1 MYVRDIL
8 KNKGSDIISVNAS
21 DPISKVLSLMA
32 DNQIGAVLVTGEGG
46 KIAGIISER
55 DIVKAMKGHGETIFK
70 KSVGDLM
77 TTDVVTCSS
86 KDSIAAIMG
95 MMTSQ
100 RFRHVPVVD
109 DGKLVGLISI
119 GDVVKSRIEEA
130 EAEAEA
136 LRQYIAL

>member
-8 KNKGSDIISVNAS
+8 KTKGNDIIAVSAS
-21 DPISKVLSLMA
+21 DPISAVLSLMA
-32 DNQIGAVLVTGEGG
+32 DKQIGAVLVKSDGG
-46 KIAGIISER
+46 AIAGIISER
-55 DIVKAMKGHGETIFK
+55 DIVRAMKSHGESIFS

-77 TTDVVTCSS
+77 TTEVVTCSS
-86 KDSIAAIMG
+86 MDSIAAIMG
-95 MMTSQ
+95 MMTSK

-109 DGKLVGLISI
+109 DGELVGVISI

-136 LRQYIAL
+136 LRKYIAL

>member
-8 KNKGSDIISVNAS
+8 KTKGSDVISVTAN
-21 DPISKVLSLMA
+21 DPISTVLSLMSEKKV
-32 DNQIGAVLVTGEGG
+32 GAVLVTAEGG
-46 KIAGIISER
+46 AIAGIISER
-55 DIVKAMKGHGETIFK
+55 DIVRAMNGHGDTIFR

-77 TTDVVTCSS
+77 TTEVVTCSS
-86 KDSIAAIMG
+86 SDSMAAIMG

-109 DGKLVGLISI
+109 DGKVVGVISI

-136 LRQYIAL
+136 LRKYIAL

>member
-8 KNKGSDIISVNAS
+8 KTKGGDVISVSAS
-21 DPISKVLSLMA
+21 DPITVVLSLMA
-32 DNQIGAVLVTGEGG
+32 DKKIGAVLARAENGA
-46 KIAGIISER
+46 IAGIISER
-55 DIVKAMKGHGETIFK
+55 DIVRAMKNHGEAIFK

-77 TTDVVTCSS
+77 TAEVVTCTS

-109 DGKLVGLISI
+109 DGQLVGVISI

-130 EAEAEA
+130 EAESEA
-136 LRQYIAL
+136 LRKYIAL

>member
-8 KNKGSDIISVNAS
+8 KNKGSDVVSVTAG
-21 DPISKVLSLMA
+21 DPISAALSLMT
-32 DNQIGAVLVTGEGG
+32 DKQIGAVLVTGEGG
-46 KIAGIISER
+46 AIAGIISER
-55 DIVKAMKGHGETIFK
+55 DIVRAMKRHGETIFAK
-70 KSVGDLM
+70 NVGDLM
-77 TTDVVTCSS
+77 TTEVVTCSS

-109 DGKLVGLISI
+109 DGELVGVISI

-136 LRQYIAL
+136 LRKYIAL

>member
-8 KNKGSDIISVNAS
+8 KDKGGDVISLTAGQPVSA
-21 DPISKVLSLMA
+21 VLSIMA
-32 DNQIGAVLVTGEGG
+32 EKKVGAVLVTGSY
-46 KIAGIISER
+46 KAIAGLLTER
-55 DIVKAMKGHGETIFK
+55 DMVKAMHRYGESIFGK
-70 KSVGDLM
+70 TVGDLM
-77 TTDVVTCSS
+77 TTEVVTCSS
-86 KDSIAAIMG
+86 KDPIAAIMG

-109 DGKLVGLISI
+109 DGELVGVVSI

-136 LRQYIAL
+136 LRKYIAL